1 MYEEISSFID
11 SSIKLKIGFDEWNK
25 FKKNEYNPDSKL
37 IIVTSK
43 SCRKF
48 ISGINNEIIIIVKDE
63 PSLDLIDNYFERI
76 SKKISNLDDKNINFI
91 ALGGGSV
98 IDTAKIICLM
108 IGNKIKT
115 SKDAI
120 DRSSSE
126 KLVENNKII
135 CIPTTAGTGAEI
147 TPFSTIWDKER
158 GIKHSIVA
166 EKISRSIIID
176 AKLTLS
182 LPKKIIISSSI
193 DCLCQI
199 LESTWSKNL
208 NHLSL
213 KSATKGF
220 RYLIKNINSILKN
233 VNNIQAREEMLVAS
247 LFGGISISIANTTLC
262 HSISYPL
269 TAKLN
274 ISHGLACGFTLIE
287 VIKFNSKLN
296 DEFLKNTLKITG
308 YKTSEI
314 LVEKINEVLKNI
326 EFNDLIK
333 PHLNDIENNLNNI
346 LPLTLNK
353 RSSNNPVKANLNEV
367 EMIINKSLIRYK

>member
-11 SSIKLKIGFDEWNK
+11 PSIELKIGFDEWDK
-25 FKKNEYNPDSKL
+25 FKKNECSPDSKL
-37 IIVTSK
+37 IIITSK

-48 ISGINNEIIIIVKDE
+48 ISGIDNEIIIIVKDE
-63 PSLDLIDNYFERI
+63 PSLDSIDYYFEKI

-108 IGNKIKT
+108 ISNKIKT
-115 SKDAI
+115 SEEAI
-120 DRSSSE
+120 NRSSRE
-126 KLVENNKII
+126 KLVENYKII

-147 TPFSTIWDKER
+147 TPFSTIWDKEN
-158 GIKHSIVA
+158 GQKHSIVA
-166 EKISRSIIID
+166 EKISRSIILD

-182 LPKKIIISSSI
+182 LPKKIIISSGI

-213 KSATKGF
+213 KSASKGF
-220 RYLIKNINSILKN
+220 KYLIKNINSILRN
-233 VNNIQAREEMLVAS
+233 INNIQAREEMLVAS
-247 LFGGISISIANTTLC
+247 FLGGISISIANTTLC

-274 ISHGLACGFTLIE
+274 IPHGLACGFTLIE
-287 VIKFNSKLN
+287 VIKFNSKLK
-296 DEFLKNTLKITG
+296 DEFLKSTLKTTG
-308 YKTSEI
+308 YETSEI
-314 LVEKINEVLKNI
+314 LVEKIKEVFKNI
-326 EFNDLIK
+326 EFNNLLK
-333 PHLNDIENNLNNI
+333 PHLNDVENNLNDI

-367 EMIINKSLIRYK
+367 EIIINKSLIRFK